1 MEYHHTQYGAVM
13 IVGLLTA
20 TFGVCLASFVV
31 QAFLIAFLVAL
42 PILII
47 SLALFYS
54 LSISVNADRLVC
66 RFGIGVIRREL
77 LLSDIQKARAV
88 NNPWYVGWGIRWMPG
103 RYWLWNVSGFL
114 AVELTLGNGSTFRVG
129 TDEPDALVR
138 AIEAAKSLPP
148 REPQ

>member
-1 MEYHHTQYGAVM
+1 VEYQHTQYGTVM

-20 TFGVCLASFVV
+20 TCGVCVASFVV
-31 QAFLIAFLVAL
+31 HAFLIAFFVAF

-66 RFGIGVIRREL
+66 RFGLGLIRREL
-77 LLSDIQKARAV
+77 LLSDIREAKEV
-88 NNPWYVGWGIRWMPG
+88 KNPWYVGWGIRWMPG

-114 AVELTLGNGSTFRVG
+114 AVELTLRDGATFRIG